1 MSASP
6 RIGRAPR
13 VTDEPRKALP
23 MKTLL
28 DALTILIPC
37 NTTMTNHAAGHLV
50 AAQVVHEFPKP
61 LLDARCEAL

>member
-1 MSASP
+1 
-6 RIGRAPR
+6 
-13 VTDEPRKALP
+13 

-61 LLDARCEAL
+61 LLDARGEAL